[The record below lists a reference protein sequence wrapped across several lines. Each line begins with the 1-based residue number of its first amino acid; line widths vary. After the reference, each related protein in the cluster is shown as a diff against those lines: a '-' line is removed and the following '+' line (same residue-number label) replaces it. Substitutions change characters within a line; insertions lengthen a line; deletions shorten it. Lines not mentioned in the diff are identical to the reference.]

1 MEVSIQKKSF
11 RMKYLTLT
19 TLNWELFGGG
29 GGAGKGY
36 LGAWEKKLQ
45 FASQTIGFD
54 HFQ

>member
-1 MEVSIQKKSF
+1 
-11 RMKYLTLT
+11 MKYLTLT
-19 TLNWELFGGG
+19 TLTFLVIENCFG